1 MHPCL
6 YNNSQY
12 RFLPLKYQKW
22 EGQKNNRFQGAGG
35 EGEFGVEKGEIKG
48 QLPKMLENG
57 VLNNKILSISK
68 MLKMSP
74 YKGK

>member
-1 MHPCL
+1 MHFLARCL
-6 YNNSQY
+6 LAEGMGMK
-12 RFLPLKYQKW
+12 RW
-22 EGQKNNRFQGAGG
+22 EI
-35 EGEFGVEKGEIKG
+35 GVEEGRGSVGVKNGEIKG
-48 QLPKMLENG
+48 QLPKMLGNG